1 MISRRRFS
9 YILGLLLASRKVISC
24 QERKPMS
31 SAGPV
36 VISTWNNRAA
46 NKIAYKTLESKT
58 GLDAL
63 EAGIRYVEADPDDQS
78 VGYGGRPDRDGVV
91 TLDACIMD
99 KEGNAGA
106 VTYLQDILHPISIAR
121 LVMENTPHV
130 MLSGDGAQR
139 FALEHGYKKT
149 NLLTEK
155 SKAEYMVWLKEAK
168 YKPVPNIENHDTI
181 GMLVKDKSDNL
192 VGGCSTSGMAYKMAG
207 RVGDSPVIGAG
218 LYVDNEY
225 GAVTATGLGELMLKT
240 CAAFL
245 ATENMRRG
253 MSPTEACKAAIQRI
267 VKKHNIT
274 DSQVGLIALNKEGE
288 SGAYS
293 AVPGF
298 VYIRTDVNESV
309 LLESSSYHK

>member
-1 MISRRRFS
+1 
-9 YILGLLLASRKVISC
+9 
-24 QERKPMS
+24 MS

-36 VISTWNNRAA
+36 VISTWNNRSA
-46 NKIAYKTLESKT
+46 NEIAYKTLKT
-58 GLDAL
+58 KGRLDAL
-63 EAGIRYVEADPDDQS
+63 EAGIRHVEADPGDQS
-78 VGYGGRPDRDGVV
+78 VGYGGRPDRDGEV

-106 VTYLQDILHPISIAR
+106 VTYLKEIMHPISIAR

-130 MLSGDGAQR
+130 MLSGDGAQK
-139 FALEHGYKKT
+139 FALDHGFKRT

-155 SKAEYMVWLKEAK
+155 SKAEYMKWLKEAK
-168 YKPVPNIENHDTI
+168 YKPIPNIENHDTI

-225 GAVTATGLGELMLKT
+225 GAVTATGLGELMLKS

-245 ATENMRRG
+245 ATENMRSG
-253 MSPTEACKAAIQRI
+253 MNPTESCKAAIERI
-267 VKKHNIT
+267 VKKYNIT
-274 DSQVGLIALNKEGE
+274 DSQVGLIALNKQGE

-298 VYIRTDVNESV
+298 VYIRTDVKESV
-309 LLESSSYHK
+309 LIESSSYHK

>member
-1 MISRRRFS
+1 
-9 YILGLLLASRKVISC
+9 
-24 QERKPMS
+24 
-31 SAGPV
+31 
-36 VISTWNNRAA
+36 
-46 NKIAYKTLESKT
+46 
-58 GLDAL
+58 
-63 EAGIRYVEADPDDQS
+63 
-78 VGYGGRPDRDGVV
+78 
-91 TLDACIMD
+91 
-99 KEGNAGA
+99 
-106 VTYLQDILHPISIAR
+106 
-121 LVMENTPHV
+121 MENTPHV